1 MSEPELRDPEF
12 GRWALMDGMR
22 TFAITLTGVWLC
34 FVAAPV
40 GAGDDAEFFETRIR
54 PILVTKCYECHS
66 SASAEVKGNLLVDF
80 RDGLRKGGDSG
91 PAVVPEKPDESLLL
105 NALRY
110 DGIEMPP
117 TGKLPDEVIA
127 DFEKWIGGG
136 AVDPRDDPPSPTQA
150 AADAWKIALEER
162 RSWWS
167 LQPPK
172 PVTIPGVADAAWSLE
187 PVDRFIRAGLDQ
199 AGLSPAPLA
208 DAATLVRRLSFV
220 LTGMPPTPEQVE
232 AFPAAYASDPESALA
247 AYVDGLLASPH
258 YGERIARHWMDVV
271 RYTDTYGYEWDNPAK
286 GSWEYRDYLVRAFN
300 NDIGFDQ
307 LIREQVAGDLLAE
320 PRIDAAAQ
328 VNESLIGPMFY
339 HLGEHRHGSSLDF
352 NGIHQEMVNNK
363 IDAFSKAFLAMT
375 VACSRCHDHKIDAVS
390 QADYYALAG
399 VFMTPRW
406 TSRVIDAPGKYN
418 TPIAELKRL
427 RGEIRTAVAAKWQTH
442 IATGGISVDVLKS
455 WAQAN
460 AAVFEKLPIH
470 DVAYP
475 IAKVHGTT
483 DETIKTVWA
492 DFARQAISERD
503 ARNDANAKKFTVV
516 SDFSQPGFPEGWQV
530 EGDGITHGYVAD
542 ASPVVS
548 LDGDSFVQQVL
559 PRGYH
564 THALSSKLPGAIRL
578 PPQEQVPGKF
588 VGLRLNG
595 AEFAGAMV
603 IPQNALQNEPMS
615 FFDPAVTE
623 TWTEFG
629 DKSLNNGVTR
639 LLIDVMTS
647 SLHPNFPPRTG
658 LAKAGKEKLPDDELG
673 LNRRSWFSL
682 TGIVT
687 YDETG
692 SPQPSLEFL
701 IPLVEGNQDYPIGNG
716 KVLTGEA
723 EGTAPLTLVP
733 RKMPWEPVSADDS
746 WQRIAGW
753 FGQSVQRWAA
763 NQATDDDVRVINW
776 LLGQKLL
783 PNDSSSAPEIKPLVD
798 QYRAVEA
805 TIGFPR
811 TCNTMDERGLAAID
825 YGLNIRGNVDDIGP
839 FIPHGYL
846 EVFAGQQRIGES
858 PGSGR
863 LQLAEYLSSRDN
875 PQTARVYV
883 NRVWQWVFGTGIVGT
898 SSDFGKLG
906 DRPSN
911 PELLDWLAAQFIQEG
926 WSTKTLIR
934 RLVLSRTFRQS
945 GTTTTVGLE
954 RDPENKLLHHYS
966 TRRLEAEAIRDNLLA
981 VSGRLDPR
989 LGGPPIKPVRT
1000 VQDAAKR
1007 LFSGPLDGDG
1017 RRSIYLEMSIMDPPK
1032 FLVGFNLPDLKLPT
1046 GNRDVTNVPAQA
1058 LILLNDPFV
1067 VQSAQTWADHLV
1079 QDNSTTPAERIES
1092 MFLRALGRTPDDAE
1106 LARWTAAVSDL
1117 AVSGDV
1123 ISDRNAWAE
1132 LAHAM
1137 FNSKEFV
1144 YYR

>member
-1 MSEPELRDPEF
+1 MREL
-12 GRWALMDGMR
+12 
-22 TFAITLTGVWLC
+22 AIILTVLWLC
-34 FVAAPV
+34 LAAV
-40 GAGDDAEFFETRIR
+40 RTQAGDDAEFFETRIR
-54 PILVTKCYECHS
+54 PVLVTKCYECHS
-66 SASAEVKGNLLVDF
+66 SAAPEAKGGLLVDF
-80 RDGLRKGGDSG
+80 RDGLRTGGDSG
-91 PAVVPEKPDESLLL
+91 PAVVPEKPEDSLLL
-105 NALRY
+105 SALRHESF
-110 DGIEMPP
+110 EMPP
-117 TGKLPDEVIA
+117 AGKLSDDVIA
-127 DFEKWIGGG
+127 DFEQWIRSG
-136 AVDPRDDPPSPTQA
+136 AADPRDAPPSPAQA

-162 RSWWS
+162 RTWWS

-172 PVTIPGVADAAWSLE
+172 SVTLPDVADAGWSVE
-187 PVDRFIRAGLDQ
+187 PVDRFIRAGLEQ
-199 AGLSPAPLA
+199 AGLTPAPVA
-208 DAATLVRRLSFV
+208 DAATLARRLSFV
-220 LTGMPPTPEQVE
+220 LTGLPPTPEQVQ
-232 AFPAAYASDPESALA
+232 AFPAAYAADPETALA
-247 AYVDGLLASPH
+247 AYVDDLLASPH

-300 NDIGFDQ
+300 NDVSFDQ
-307 LIREQVAGDLLAE
+307 LIREQIAGDLLPN
-320 PRIDAAAQ
+320 PRIDQAAG

-375 VACSRCHDHKIDAVS
+375 VACSRCHDHKLDAIS

-406 TSRVIDAPGKYN
+406 TSRVIDAPGKYDGQ
-418 TPIAELKRL
+418 IAELKRL
-427 RGEIRTAVAAKWQTH
+427 RGDICTALAGQWKAHVAH
-442 IATGGISVDVLKS
+442 GGLSVDRLKS
-455 WAQAN
+455 WAQGS
-460 AAVFEKLPIH
+460 AAALEKLPID

-475 IAKVHGTT
+475 IAKVHGAT
-483 DETIKTVWA
+483 DETIKAVWA
-492 DFARQAISERD
+492 QFANQAITERD
-503 ARNDANAKKFTVV
+503 ARNDANATKFTIV
-516 SDFSQPGFPEGWQV
+516 SDFAQPGFPDGWQV
-530 EGDGITHGYVAD
+530 EGDGIAHGYVND
-542 ASPVVS
+542 ASPLIS
-548 LDGDSFVQQVL
+548 LDGDSLIEQLL

-564 THALSSKLPGAIRL
+564 THALSSKLPGAVRL
-578 PPQEQVPGKF
+578 PPQEQIPGKF
-588 VGLRLNG
+588 VGLRLQG
-595 AEFAGAMV
+595 GEFAAAMV

-615 FFDPAVTE
+615 FFDPAAPLQ
-623 TWTEFG
+623 WTEFA
-629 DKSLNNGVTR
+629 DRSLNNGVTR
-639 LLIDVMTS
+639 LLVDVMTS

-658 LAKAGKEKLPDDELG
+658 LAKAGKEKLPDTELG
-673 LNRRSWFSL
+673 LERRSWFSL

-687 YDETG
+687 HDESGT
-692 SPQPSLEFL
+692 PQPSLGFL
-701 IPLVEGNQDYPIGNG
+701 TPLVEGDQDFPIADAT
-716 KVLTGEA
+716 VLTGDA
-723 EGTAPLTLVP
+723 DGATDLSIVP
-733 RKMPWEPVSADDS
+733 RKMPWEPASADDA

-753 FGQSVQRWAA
+753 LAQSVERWAA
-763 NQATDDDVRVINW
+763 NQATDQDVRIINW
-776 LLGQKLL
+776 LLGQNLL
-783 PNDSSSAPEIKPLVD
+783 PNDAAAAPEIKPLVD

-839 FIPHGYL
+839 AIPHGYL
-846 EVFAGQQRIGES
+846 EVFADQQQIGQS

-863 LQLAEYLSSRDN
+863 LALAEYLAGRDN

-883 NRVWQWVFGTGIVGT
+883 NRVWQWVFGTGIVAT

-911 PELLDWLAAQFIQEG
+911 PELLDWLAIQFMNEG

-934 RLVLSRTFRQS
+934 RLVLSQTFRQS
-945 GTTTTVGLE
+945 GATTTAALE
-954 RDPENKLLHHYS
+954 RDPANRLLHHYP

-981 VSGRLDPR
+981 VSGCLDPGF
-989 LGGPPIKPVRT
+989 GGPPIKPVRT
-1000 VQDAAKR
+1000 VEDPAKR
-1007 LFSGPLDGDG
+1007 LFSGPIDGNG

-1067 VQSAQTWADHLV
+1067 VQMAQSWADQLM
-1079 QDNSTTPAERIES
+1079 QDNSRTPAERIES
-1092 MFLRALGRTPDDAE
+1092 MFVRALGRGPDESE
-1106 LARWTAAVSDL
+1106 LTRWTAAVADL
-1117 AVSGDV
+1117 AASGDV

-1137 FNSKEFV
+1137 FNAKEFL